1 MGTSTDDDG
10 GTPADGGSVGGRNN
24 ENDAGNNGDD
34 VVDDGS
40 DSEESALIVWDDRA
54 SGASDLRHLL
64 TNNNNE
70 RREERGVG
78 PPGDDD
84 DGGGR
89 RGITRQSSVGRLPL
103 AMTQQIEGL
112 SFDDDDDS
120 DGDDDDVDIRNDFVC
135 VDELG
140 TIVDRGSSHMT
151 KEGTNT
157 MTPPPP
163 HPSSSLSSSVDD
175 GVVNKQDMMMN
186 TNTVNNNNRNYRKL
200 IDDSGDVPATIS
212 KLRRG
217 RSGRRQHQQ
226 QRHPKELDGGHII
239 EVGGKGCVNN
249 IIMSLKDNNNRTN
262 KKRRSSDDNIENIYK
277 LSSSPLEGG
286 SGVDGSCSN
295 IPTNNNNNSDSF
307 SEIELGLDRACSSS
321 SSNSSSAV
329 IATTFTT
336 KNAIQ
341 TTTDITNSEADV
353 DTMKAK
359 YIATAVATN
368 TAVTDN
374 VNDDDEEW
382 NDDDLAAIDLLSIV
396 AQQQRQNQQQHQQP
410 IVTTDNINKEGND
423 YDDDEFQTN
432 DDDLAAIDLSAAVY
446 TQQQQRSLNNIE
458 STMSTSPEGQHSN
471 ITAAAAA
478 AAAAAAP
485 ETMHGEFDED
495 DTLFAEMDFD
505 ALDNTILKQQ
515 QRQKKMISYLKFTR
529 YIVQTIQE
537 DVIMHT
543 KTIGV
548 TLWKGNANN
557 FDDDEIVRLTKICIM
572 QDNNA
577 NSCNSSSNHE
587 DINSIDGYMH
597 LRGEWYYST
606 CHVGDIVHLCSLS
619 GNYNTDVSAL
629 PVTLDSHQSNEDDLV
644 LVLHPDILV
653 SPSTVS
659 DAVQCPRLA
668 VLNTRLGSTGLS
680 SKSAVIGKLRHEL
693 FQQCLTT
700 RDASHKSAALFT
712 RQIIRD
718 KSDAL
723 IGCGLVDR
731 SEAFGEV
738 IKTLSQ
744 IQLFLSTYT
753 SWKDI
758 TKPQKENQFPQQN
771 DALTNVALLKGTF
784 ASYNTLID
792 IRGVYSTEESAYVPE
807 LGLKGNVDA
816 TVVAR
821 TKPPPASMSSAT
833 GTIGPID
840 TDSMKESLFPVELK
854 TGHSQNPAHNH
865 LAQLTLYTMMLRA
878 RHGTCDAN
886 SLKDNVCDVECI
898 GSASSGMLL
907 YLNHE
912 SHSATHVKPT
922 MSDIKTLIGTRNT
935 VVCDEIRSSRPRG
948 IVITYEEVDSSDLR
962 ATTRNGVRTGRS
974 RVAIEEPS
982 PPSALPMLQ
991 PSISSCERCFKNRE
1005 CMMYAFSDSI
1015 LHGSNNSGHG
1025 RLVSHFTGH
1034 LDQADQEY
1042 FRKWDRLIDLERH
1055 ASARDAVSKSWLF
1068 KSSEKEMRDGK
1079 CISSLV
1085 LDDVSLFASGLSN
1098 QMFDINDNCGNGE
1111 EDASIRF
1118 FRASDSKLIT
1128 PLSTLNFDVG
1138 STVIVSE
1145 DGTSSVSTMYDKE
1158 VRHRMYILRGI
1169 VSRIGDRDI
1178 HISVPK
1184 KDVVRLKRLVK
1195 NGDGA
1200 SSIRKFRLDRDEHG
1214 GSFGLLYQNLV
1225 NFFTLDIPPFSAES
1239 LGKSPAKTK
1248 SLTMNTMYSDR
1259 RRHLNSSIVRLV
1271 PPPRFRNISTDSL
1284 FAGDTFTLDVPGCDP
1299 TSLRRDF
1306 GELNSDQKGAVFKAV
1321 SAEDFTL
1328 IQGLPGTGKSATIAF
1343 LTRLLV
1349 SKGKRVLLT
1358 SYTHSAVDNL
1368 LCKLIDTG
1376 MVSVENMFSPVV
1388 RIGRESSCHVKV
1400 VSILAQTIAS
1410 KAEGYSSGLSS
1421 RSIIEAANVDYLHK
1435 AISEAKVVGVTAL
1448 TAPRSPLLAGQHFD
1462 VVIVDEAG
1470 QICQPAVLG
1479 AIIAADMFILV
1490 GDHMQLPPLV
1500 KSGVADEGGYGISML
1515 MRLAEGF
1522 PDAVAKLTMQYRMN
1536 EDICQLSNIIAY
1548 KGLLKCGND
1557 FIRHQKLDQSL
1568 SNKFSMIDPIYKPW
1582 MECAINPNQPVVFLD
1597 TDDNGYLEDNGVR
1610 VGAGGPIN
1618 EFEASIVQGIILSLL
1633 ICGLDNA
1640 SIGVITPFRSQ
1651 LRLFNDNPALHES
1664 RSKGLEICTIDRFQ
1678 GRDKSVIIIS
1688 LVRSNNEGNVGRLLQ
1703 DFRRLNVAF
1712 SRAKHKMIIVGSFTT
1727 LQRGSDVLR
1736 PVLESLMQRNWVH
1749 KVPK

>member
-1 MGTSTDDDG
+1 MGTSTTGDDG
-10 GTPADGGSVGGRNN
+10 SSTPADGGGVGGGRNN
-24 ENDAGNNGDD
+24 KNDAGNNGNDD
-34 VVDDGS
+34 DVDDGS
-40 DSEESALIVWDDRA
+40 DSEESALIVWDDKA

-64 TNNNNE
+64 TNNNNNE
-70 RREERGVG
+70 RRERVVG
-78 PPGDDD
+78 PSGDDD

-89 RGITRQSSVGRLPL
+89 RGITRRSGVGQLPL

-112 SFDDDDDS
+112 SFDDVDDS
-120 DGDDDDVDIRNDFVC
+120 DVDDDDIDIHNDIVC

-140 TIVDRGSSHMT
+140 TIDRGSSHMT

-175 GVVNKQDMMMN
+175 GVVNKRDIIMN
-186 TNTVNNNNRNYRKL
+186 TNTNNNNRNNRRL

-217 RSGRRQHQQ
+217 RSGRQHQQ
-226 QRHPKELDGGHII
+226 QRHQKELDGGHII
-239 EVGGKGCVNN
+239 EVGSKGCVNN
-249 IIMSLKDNNNRTN
+249 VIMSLKDNNNRTN

-295 IPTNNNNNSDSF
+295 IPTNNNNSDSF

-321 SSNSSSAV
+321 SSSSSSAV

-341 TTTDITNSEADV
+341 TTTDNTNSEADV

-396 AQQQRQNQQQHQQP
+396 AQQQRQNQQQHQRP
-410 IVTTDNINKEGND
+410 IVTTYNINKEGND
-423 YDDDEFQTN
+423 YDDDEFHTN

-458 STMSTSPEGQHSN
+458 STMSTPPEGQHSN
-471 ITAAAAA
+471 ITA

-557 FDDDEIVRLTKICIM
+557 FDDDEIVCLTKICIM
-572 QDNNA
+572 QDNKA

-587 DINSIDGYMH
+587 EINSIDGYMH

-644 LVLHPDILV
+644 LVLHPDELV
-653 SPSTVS
+653 SPSIVS

-668 VLNTRLGSTGLS
+668 VLKTRLGSTGLS
-680 SKSAVIGKLRHEL
+680 SKSAVIGILRHEL

-718 KSDAL
+718 KSEAL

-792 IRGVYSTEESAYVPE
+792 IRGVYSTEENACVPE
-807 LGLKGNVDA
+807 LGLTGNVDA

-865 LAQLTLYTMMLRA
+865 LAQLTLYTIMLRA

-922 MSDIKTLIGTRNT
+922 MSDIKTLIGTRNS
-935 VVCDEIRSSRPRG
+935 VVCNVIRSSRPRG
-948 IVITYEEVDSSDLR
+948 IVITYEEVDSSDLT
-962 ATTRNGVRTGRS
+962 ATTCNGVRTGRS

-1005 CMMYAFSDSI
+1005 CMMYAFSDSV

-1025 RLVSHFTGH
+1025 RLLSHFTGH
-1034 LDQADQEY
+1034 LDQADLEY

-1085 LDDVSLFASGLSN
+1085 LDDVSLFASGLSV

-1128 PLSTLNFDVG
+1128 PLSALNFDVG

-1145 DGTSSVSTMYDKE
+1145 NGTSFVSTIYDKE
-1158 VRHRMYILRGI
+1158 VRHRMYILTGI
-1169 VSRIGDRDI
+1169 VTRIGDRDI

-1195 NGDGA
+1195 NGDGV

-1248 SLTMNTMYSDR
+1248 SLAMNTMYSDR
-1259 RRHLNSSIVRLV
+1259 RRRLNSSIVRLV

-1306 GELNSDQKGAVFKAV
+1306 GELNSDQKGAVLKAV

-1368 LCKLIDTG
+1368 LCKLINTG

-1479 AIIAADMFILV
+1479 AIMAADMFILV

-1500 KSGVADEGGYGISML
+1500 KSEVANEGGYGISML

-1557 FIRHQKLDQSL
+1557 FVRHQKLDQSL

-1618 EFEASIVQGIILSLL
+1618 EFEASVVQGVILSLL

-1664 RSKGLEICTIDRFQ
+1664 RSKGLEICTIDKFQ

-1712 SRAKHKMIIVGSFTT
+1712 SRAKHKMIIVGSFNTM
-1727 LQRGSDVLR
+1727 QRGSDVLR

>member
-1 MGTSTDDDG
+1 MGTSTTGDD
-10 GTPADGGSVGGRNN
+10 GSVGGRNDKN
-24 ENDAGNNGDD
+24 AGNNGDD
-34 VVDDGS
+34 DDDGS
-40 DSEESALIVWDDRA
+40 DSEESALIVWDDKA

-64 TNNNNE
+64 TNNDNE
-70 RREERGVG
+70 RRERRVG
-78 PPGDDD
+78 PCDDD
-84 DGGGR
+84 NGGGR
-89 RGITRQSSVGRLPL
+89 CGITRRSGVGQLPL

-112 SFDDDDDS
+112 SFDDDDDDS
-120 DGDDDDVDIRNDFVC
+120 DVDDDDIDIHNDIVC

-140 TIVDRGSSHMT
+140 TIDRGSSHMT

-175 GVVNKQDMMMN
+175 GVVNKRDIIMN
-186 TNTVNNNNRNYRKL
+186 TNTNNNNRNNRKL

-217 RSGRRQHQQ
+217 RSGRQHQQ
-226 QRHPKELDGGHII
+226 QRHQKELDGGHII
-239 EVGGKGCVNN
+239 EVGSKGCVNN
-249 IIMSLKDNNNRTN
+249 VIMSLKDNNNRAN

-286 SGVDGSCSN
+286 SGVDGSCSY
-295 IPTNNNNNSDSF
+295 IPTNNNNSDSF

-396 AQQQRQNQQQHQQP
+396 AQQQRQNQQQHQRP

-423 YDDDEFQTN
+423 YDDDEFHTN

-446 TQQQQRSLNNIE
+446 TQQQQRSLNNFE
-458 STMSTSPEGQHSN
+458 STMSTPPEGQHSN
-471 ITAAAAA
+471 ITAT

-557 FDDDEIVRLTKICIM
+557 FDDDEIVCLTKICIM
-572 QDNNA
+572 QDNKA

-587 DINSIDGYMH
+587 EINSIDGYMH

-644 LVLHPDILV
+644 LVLHPDELV
-653 SPSTVS
+653 SPSIVS

-668 VLNTRLGSTGLS
+668 VLKTRLGSTGLS
-680 SKSAVIGKLRHEL
+680 SKSAVIGILRHEL

-718 KSDAL
+718 KSEAL

-771 DALTNVALLKGTF
+771 DALTKVALLKGTF

-792 IRGVYSTEESAYVPE
+792 IRGVYSTEENACVPE
-807 LGLKGNVDA
+807 LGLTGNVDA

-854 TGHSQNPAHNH
+854 TGHSQNSTHHH

-935 VVCDEIRSSRPRG
+935 VVCDVIRSSRPRG
-948 IVITYEEVDSSDLR
+948 IVIKYEEVDSSDLR
-962 ATTRNGVRTGRS
+962 VTTRNAVRTGRS

-991 PSISSCERCFKNRE
+991 PSVSSCERCFKNRE

-1015 LHGSNNSGHG
+1015 LHGSNDSGHG
-1025 RLVSHFTGH
+1025 RLLSHFTGH
-1034 LDQADQEY
+1034 LDQADLEY
-1042 FRKWDRLIDLERH
+1042 FRKWDRLIDLEQH

-1085 LDDVSLFASGLSN
+1085 LEDVSLFASGLSD
-1098 QMFDINDNCGNGE
+1098 QMFEINDNCGNGE
-1111 EDASIRF
+1111 VDATIRF
-1118 FRASDSKLIT
+1118 FRACDSKLIT

-1145 DGTSSVSTMYDKE
+1145 DGTSFVSTMYDKE
-1158 VRHRMYILRGI
+1158 MRHRMYILKGI

-1195 NGDGA
+1195 NGDGV

-1225 NFFTLDIPPFSAES
+1225 NFFTLDIPSFSAES
-1239 LGKSPAKTK
+1239 LGKSPAMTK

-1259 RRHLNSSIVRLV
+1259 RRRLNSSIVRLV

-1306 GELNSDQKGAVFKAV
+1306 GELNSDQKGAVLKAV

-1479 AIIAADMFILV
+1479 AIMAADMFILV

-1500 KSGVADEGGYGISML
+1500 KSRVAEGGYGISML

-1557 FIRHQKLDQSL
+1557 FVRPQKLDQSL

-1597 TDDNGYLEDNGVR
+1597 TDDNGYLDDNGVR

-1664 RSKGLEICTIDRFQ
+1664 RSKGLEICTIDKFQ

-1688 LVRSNNEGNVGRLLQ
+1688 LVRSNKEGNVGRLLQ
-1703 DFRRLNVAF
+1703 EFCRLNVAF
-1712 SRAKHKMIIVGSFTT
+1712 SRAKHKMIIVGSFNTM
-1727 LQRGSDVLR
+1727 QRGSDVLR